1 MNNEKLTILYERLSH
16 EDGRENE
23 SLSIENQ
30 KAYLEEYALRS
41 GFKNL
46 VHRTDDGWSGT
57 RWDRP
62 GFLQMTEDISRGSVG
77 QILIKDM
84 SRLGRDHLRV
94 GLFLE
99 QLREMNV
106 RLIAVAE
113 GIDTA
118 KGEDDFMPFRNILA
132 EWHARDTSR
141 KIRAIFGARTAAGNH
156 VTGAL
161 PYGYLH
167 DPKDRQK
174 WIVDEEAAPVVK
186 RIFRSVI
193 AGKNIAKITE
203 ELTAERI
210 LTPNAHWKSIGERTS
225 RGAHNADP
233 YKWSSATVINILKK
247 EEYMGWKVLN
257 KTGTENYKSK
267 QRKPTPEN
275 RLVFKDAHPQII
287 DEETWNIVQR
297 LRGTKRRVYK
307 PDGEPNPLTGVLYCA
322 DCGAKMYHKRG
333 TSGRPDHPHHE
344 YVCSGYRHYSKSCTC
359 HYIRV
364 EVVEQLILDAIRRA
378 SRYAIENEAAFI
390 QRVREEAAL
399 QQEAAVRESRRKL
412 TKGKRRREEISRLI
426 KKLYESYAADKIPE
440 NHFSE
445 LLTGYDAEQKNLD
458 AELERL
464 QAEID
469 RYNTDSVRADRFLE
483 LVKRHTEFTELTPTL
498 LNEFVE
504 KVVVH
509 EAVKIEGKRTMQV
522 DICDPEAEY
531 FPLVHRLG
539 GQVIKI
545 SPTSSQ
551 YVNPMDM
558 NLNYSEDDNP
568 LALKSDFILSF
579 CELAAGGRN
588 GLEPVEKTVIDRAVR
603 VVYRPYLADPKPEN
617 VPILGDLYDEI
628 KRQPEPEAQ
637 RIAAALEL
645 YVHGSLN
652 VFNHRTNVD
661 INNRLSMLFEK
672 QYILTET
679 VETETRYR
687 TETRTGTRTV
697 TDPETGETS
706 TEEYEYEVQVPYT
719 YYICNVKLENFDLS
733 HVPVY
738 IMGEETLSLYATYMS
753 TLGNREDC
761 SH

>member
-62 GFLQMTEDISRGSVG
+62 GFLQVTEDISRGSVG

-233 YKWSSATVINILKK
+233 YKWSSATVINIHKK

-333 TSGRPDHPHHE
+333 ASGRPDHPHHE

-445 LLTGYDAEQKNLD
+445 LLAGYDAEQKSLD

-522 DICDPEAEY
+522 DIY
-531 FPLVHRLG
+531 
-539 GQVIKI
+539 
-545 SPTSSQ
+545 
-551 YVNPMDM
+551 
-558 NLNYSEDDNP
+558 LN
-568 LALKSDFILSF
+568 FI
-579 CELAAGGRN
+579 G
-588 GLEPVEKTVIDRAVR
+588 K
-603 VVYRPYLADPKPEN
+603 
-617 VPILGDLYDEI
+617 
-628 KRQPEPEAQ
+628 
-637 RIAAALEL
+637 
-645 YVHGSLN
+645 
-652 VFNHRTNVD
+652 
-661 INNRLSMLFEK
+661 
-672 QYILTET
+672 
-679 VETETRYR
+679 
-687 TETRTGTRTV
+687 
-697 TDPETGETS
+697 
-706 TEEYEYEVQVPYT
+706 
-719 YYICNVKLENFDLS
+719 FDLPEQEAAQAATPEKKRKKKLRREMS
-733 HVPVY
+733 
-738 IMGEETLSLYATYMS
+738 EEQREILRRRDKERYARKVAAKKAAEEAARAEILKGTAYELPPQESEMQRS
-753 TLGNREDC
+753 A
-761 SH
+761 

>member
-225 RGAHNADP
+225 RRAHNADP

-257 KTGTENYKSK
+257 KTETENYKSK

-307 PDGEPNPLTGVLYCA
+307 PDGEPNPLTGILYCA

-458 AELERL
+458 TELERL

-522 DICDPEAEY
+522 DIY
-531 FPLVHRLG
+531 
-539 GQVIKI
+539 
-545 SPTSSQ
+545 
-551 YVNPMDM
+551 
-558 NLNYSEDDNP
+558 LN
-568 LALKSDFILSF
+568 FI
-579 CELAAGGRN
+579 G
-588 GLEPVEKTVIDRAVR
+588 K
-603 VVYRPYLADPKPEN
+603 
-617 VPILGDLYDEI
+617 
-628 KRQPEPEAQ
+628 
-637 RIAAALEL
+637 
-645 YVHGSLN
+645 
-652 VFNHRTNVD
+652 
-661 INNRLSMLFEK
+661 
-672 QYILTET
+672 
-679 VETETRYR
+679 
-687 TETRTGTRTV
+687 
-697 TDPETGETS
+697 
-706 TEEYEYEVQVPYT
+706 
-719 YYICNVKLENFDLS
+719 FDLPEQEAAQAATPEKKRKKKLRREMS
-733 HVPVY
+733 
-738 IMGEETLSLYATYMS
+738 EEQREILRKRDKERYARKTAAKKAAEEAARAEILKGTAYELPPQESEMQ
-753 TLGNREDC
+753 RRA
-761 SH
+761 

>member
-106 RLIAVAE
+106 RLIAVAK

-257 KTGTENYKSK
+257 KTETENYKPK

-399 QQEAAVRESRRKL
+399 QQEAAVRESRRRL

-522 DICDPEAEY
+522 DIY
-531 FPLVHRLG
+531 
-539 GQVIKI
+539 
-545 SPTSSQ
+545 
-551 YVNPMDM
+551 
-558 NLNYSEDDNP
+558 LN
-568 LALKSDFILSF
+568 FI
-579 CELAAGGRN
+579 G
-588 GLEPVEKTVIDRAVR
+588 K
-603 VVYRPYLADPKPEN
+603 
-617 VPILGDLYDEI
+617 
-628 KRQPEPEAQ
+628 
-637 RIAAALEL
+637 
-645 YVHGSLN
+645 
-652 VFNHRTNVD
+652 
-661 INNRLSMLFEK
+661 
-672 QYILTET
+672 
-679 VETETRYR
+679 
-687 TETRTGTRTV
+687 
-697 TDPETGETS
+697 
-706 TEEYEYEVQVPYT
+706 
-719 YYICNVKLENFDLS
+719 FDLPEQEAAQAATPEKKRKKKLRREMS
-733 HVPVY
+733 
-738 IMGEETLSLYATYMS
+738 EEQREILRKRDKERYARKTAAKKAAEEAARAEILKGTAYELPPQESEMQRS
-753 TLGNREDC
+753 A
-761 SH
+761 

>member
-257 KTGTENYKSK
+257 KTETENYKSK

-307 PDGEPNPLTGVLYCA
+307 PDGEPNPLTGILYCA

-445 LLTGYDAEQKNLD
+445 LLTGYDSEQKNLD

-522 DICDPEAEY
+522 DIY
-531 FPLVHRLG
+531 
-539 GQVIKI
+539 
-545 SPTSSQ
+545 
-551 YVNPMDM
+551 
-558 NLNYSEDDNP
+558 LN
-568 LALKSDFILSF
+568 FI
-579 CELAAGGRN
+579 G
-588 GLEPVEKTVIDRAVR
+588 K
-603 VVYRPYLADPKPEN
+603 
-617 VPILGDLYDEI
+617 
-628 KRQPEPEAQ
+628 
-637 RIAAALEL
+637 
-645 YVHGSLN
+645 
-652 VFNHRTNVD
+652 
-661 INNRLSMLFEK
+661 
-672 QYILTET
+672 
-679 VETETRYR
+679 
-687 TETRTGTRTV
+687 
-697 TDPETGETS
+697 
-706 TEEYEYEVQVPYT
+706 
-719 YYICNVKLENFDLS
+719 FDLPEQEAAQAATPEKKRKKKLRREMS
-733 HVPVY
+733 
-738 IMGEETLSLYATYMS
+738 EEQREILRKRDKERYARKTAAKKAAEEAARAEILKGTAYELPPQESEMQ
-753 TLGNREDC
+753 RRA
-761 SH
+761 

>member
-1 MNNEKLTILYERLSH
+1 MYSDKLTLLYERLSH

-30 KAYLEEYALRS
+30 KAYLEEYALRN
-41 GFKNL
+41 GFTNF

-62 GFLQMTEDISRGSVG
+62 GFMQMMEDIERGGVG

-167 DPKDRQK
+167 DPQDRQN
-174 WIVDEEAAPVVK
+174 WVIDEEAAPIVK
-186 RIFRSVI
+186 RIFQSVI
-193 AGKNIAKITE
+193 AGKNIAKIAE
-203 ELTAERI
+203 ELTAEQI
-210 LTPNAHWKSIGERTS
+210 LTPNAHWKQIGEKTS
-225 RGAHNADP
+225 RGATGADP
-233 YKWSSATVINILKK
+233 YKWSTPTIINILKK
-247 EEYMGWKVLN
+247 EEYMGWKILN
-257 KTGTENYKSK
+257 KTGTDSYKSK
-267 QRKPTPEN
+267 KRKPTPEN
-275 RLVFKDAHPQII
+275 RLVFKGAHPQII

-307 PDGEPNPLTGVLYCA
+307 LDGETYPLTGILYCA

-333 TSGRPDHPHHE
+333 NTGRPDQPHHE
-344 YVCSGYRHYSKSCTC
+344 YVCSNYRHYSKSCTC

-364 EVVEQLILDAIRRA
+364 VVVEKLILDAIKRV
-378 SRYAIENEAAFI
+378 SKYALENEAAFI

-399 QQEAAVRESRRKL
+399 QQETAVKENRRKL
-412 TKGKRRREEISRLI
+412 TKSKRRREEISCLI

-445 LLTGYDAEQKNLD
+445 LLTGYDSEQKNLD
-458 AELERL
+458 TEIERL

-469 RYNTDSVRADRFLE
+469 RYNTDSVRANRFLE
-483 LVKRHTEFTELTPTL
+483 LVKRHTEFNELTPTI
-498 LNEFVE
+498 LNEFIE

-522 DICDPEAEY
+522 DIYLNFIGKFDLPEQEDKQEETAEKKRKKK
-531 FPLVHRLG
+531 LR
-539 GQVIKI
+539 
-545 SPTSSQ
+545 
-551 YVNPMDM
+551 
-558 NLNYSEDDNP
+558 SEM
-568 LALKSDFILSF
+568 SEEER
-579 CELAAGGRN
+579 ELLRKRDKERYARKVAAKKAA
-588 GLEPVEKTVIDRAVR
+588 EA
-603 VVYRPYLADPKPEN
+603 
-617 VPILGDLYDEI
+617 
-628 KRQPEPEAQ
+628 AQ
-637 RIAAALEL
+637 RAEILKGTAYEL
-645 YVHGSLN
+645 
-652 VFNHRTNVD
+652 
-661 INNRLSMLFEK
+661 
-672 QYILTET
+672 
-679 VETETRYR
+679 
-687 TETRTGTRTV
+687 
-697 TDPETGETS
+697 PE
-706 TEEYEYEVQVPYT
+706 
-719 YYICNVKLENFDLS
+719 
-733 HVPVY
+733 
-738 IMGEETLSLYATYMS
+738 M
-753 TLGNREDC
+753 EDTIRK
-761 SH
+761 SA

>member
-257 KTGTENYKSK
+257 KTETENYKSK

-399 QQEAAVRESRRKL
+399 QQEAAVRESRRRL

-445 LLTGYDAEQKNLD
+445 LLAGYDAEQKSLD

-522 DICDPEAEY
+522 DIY
-531 FPLVHRLG
+531 
-539 GQVIKI
+539 
-545 SPTSSQ
+545 
-551 YVNPMDM
+551 
-558 NLNYSEDDNP
+558 LN
-568 LALKSDFILSF
+568 FI
-579 CELAAGGRN
+579 G
-588 GLEPVEKTVIDRAVR
+588 K
-603 VVYRPYLADPKPEN
+603 
-617 VPILGDLYDEI
+617 
-628 KRQPEPEAQ
+628 
-637 RIAAALEL
+637 
-645 YVHGSLN
+645 
-652 VFNHRTNVD
+652 
-661 INNRLSMLFEK
+661 
-672 QYILTET
+672 
-679 VETETRYR
+679 
-687 TETRTGTRTV
+687 
-697 TDPETGETS
+697 
-706 TEEYEYEVQVPYT
+706 
-719 YYICNVKLENFDLS
+719 FDLPEQEAAQAATPEKKRKKKLRREMS
-733 HVPVY
+733 
-738 IMGEETLSLYATYMS
+738 EEQREILRRRDKERYARKVAAKKAAEEAARAEILKGTAYELPPQESEMQRS
-753 TLGNREDC
+753 A
-761 SH
+761 

>member
-106 RLIAVAE
+106 RLIAVAK

-161 PYGYLH
+161 PYSYLH

-257 KTGTENYKSK
+257 KTETENYKSK

-399 QQEAAVRESRRKL
+399 QQEAAVRESRRRL

-522 DICDPEAEY
+522 DIY
-531 FPLVHRLG
+531 
-539 GQVIKI
+539 
-545 SPTSSQ
+545 
-551 YVNPMDM
+551 
-558 NLNYSEDDNP
+558 LN
-568 LALKSDFILSF
+568 FI
-579 CELAAGGRN
+579 G
-588 GLEPVEKTVIDRAVR
+588 K
-603 VVYRPYLADPKPEN
+603 
-617 VPILGDLYDEI
+617 
-628 KRQPEPEAQ
+628 
-637 RIAAALEL
+637 
-645 YVHGSLN
+645 
-652 VFNHRTNVD
+652 
-661 INNRLSMLFEK
+661 
-672 QYILTET
+672 
-679 VETETRYR
+679 
-687 TETRTGTRTV
+687 
-697 TDPETGETS
+697 
-706 TEEYEYEVQVPYT
+706 
-719 YYICNVKLENFDLS
+719 FDLPEQEAAQAATPEKKRKKKLRREMS
-733 HVPVY
+733 
-738 IMGEETLSLYATYMS
+738 EEQREILRKRDKERYARKTAAKKAAEEAARAEILKGTAYELPPQESEMQRS
-753 TLGNREDC
+753 A
-761 SH
+761 

>member
-106 RLIAVAE
+106 RLIAVAK

-257 KTGTENYKSK
+257 KTETENYKSK

-307 PDGEPNPLTGVLYCA
+307 PDGESNPLTGVLYCA

-399 QQEAAVRESRRKL
+399 QQEAAVRESRRRL

-522 DICDPEAEY
+522 DIY
-531 FPLVHRLG
+531 
-539 GQVIKI
+539 
-545 SPTSSQ
+545 
-551 YVNPMDM
+551 
-558 NLNYSEDDNP
+558 LN
-568 LALKSDFILSF
+568 FI
-579 CELAAGGRN
+579 G
-588 GLEPVEKTVIDRAVR
+588 K
-603 VVYRPYLADPKPEN
+603 
-617 VPILGDLYDEI
+617 
-628 KRQPEPEAQ
+628 
-637 RIAAALEL
+637 
-645 YVHGSLN
+645 
-652 VFNHRTNVD
+652 
-661 INNRLSMLFEK
+661 
-672 QYILTET
+672 
-679 VETETRYR
+679 
-687 TETRTGTRTV
+687 
-697 TDPETGETS
+697 
-706 TEEYEYEVQVPYT
+706 
-719 YYICNVKLENFDLS
+719 FDLPEQEAAQAATPEKKRKKKLRREMS
-733 HVPVY
+733 
-738 IMGEETLSLYATYMS
+738 EEQREILRKRDKERYARKTAAKKAAEEAARAEILKGTAYELPPQESEMQRS
-753 TLGNREDC
+753 A
-761 SH
+761 

>member
-62 GFLQMTEDISRGSVG
+62 GFLQVTEDISRGSVG

-257 KTGTENYKSK
+257 KTETENYKSK

-333 TSGRPDHPHHE
+333 ASGRPDHPHHE

-445 LLTGYDAEQKNLD
+445 LLAGYDAEQKSLD

-522 DICDPEAEY
+522 DIY
-531 FPLVHRLG
+531 
-539 GQVIKI
+539 
-545 SPTSSQ
+545 
-551 YVNPMDM
+551 
-558 NLNYSEDDNP
+558 LN
-568 LALKSDFILSF
+568 FI
-579 CELAAGGRN
+579 G
-588 GLEPVEKTVIDRAVR
+588 K
-603 VVYRPYLADPKPEN
+603 
-617 VPILGDLYDEI
+617 
-628 KRQPEPEAQ
+628 
-637 RIAAALEL
+637 
-645 YVHGSLN
+645 
-652 VFNHRTNVD
+652 
-661 INNRLSMLFEK
+661 
-672 QYILTET
+672 
-679 VETETRYR
+679 
-687 TETRTGTRTV
+687 
-697 TDPETGETS
+697 
-706 TEEYEYEVQVPYT
+706 
-719 YYICNVKLENFDLS
+719 FDLPEQEAAQAATPEKKRKKKLRREMS
-733 HVPVY
+733 
-738 IMGEETLSLYATYMS
+738 EEQREIQRRRDKERYARRVAAKKAAEEAARAEILKGTAYELPPQESEMQRS
-753 TLGNREDC
+753 A
-761 SH
+761 

>member
-106 RLIAVAE
+106 RLIAVAK

-141 KIRAIFGARTAAGNH
+141 KIRAIFSARTAAGNH

-257 KTGTENYKSK
+257 KTETENYKSK

-399 QQEAAVRESRRKL
+399 QQEAAVRESRRRL

-522 DICDPEAEY
+522 DIY
-531 FPLVHRLG
+531 
-539 GQVIKI
+539 
-545 SPTSSQ
+545 
-551 YVNPMDM
+551 
-558 NLNYSEDDNP
+558 LN
-568 LALKSDFILSF
+568 FI
-579 CELAAGGRN
+579 G
-588 GLEPVEKTVIDRAVR
+588 K
-603 VVYRPYLADPKPEN
+603 
-617 VPILGDLYDEI
+617 
-628 KRQPEPEAQ
+628 
-637 RIAAALEL
+637 
-645 YVHGSLN
+645 
-652 VFNHRTNVD
+652 
-661 INNRLSMLFEK
+661 
-672 QYILTET
+672 
-679 VETETRYR
+679 
-687 TETRTGTRTV
+687 
-697 TDPETGETS
+697 
-706 TEEYEYEVQVPYT
+706 
-719 YYICNVKLENFDLS
+719 FDLPEQEAAQAATPEKKRKKKLRREMS
-733 HVPVY
+733 
-738 IMGEETLSLYATYMS
+738 EEQREILRKRDKERYARKTAAKKAAEEAARAEILKGTAYELPPQESEMQRS
-753 TLGNREDC
+753 A
-761 SH
+761 

>member
-257 KTGTENYKSK
+257 KTETENYKSK

-333 TSGRPDHPHHE
+333 ASGRPDHPHHE

-445 LLTGYDAEQKNLD
+445 LLPGYDAEQKSLD

-522 DICDPEAEY
+522 DIY
-531 FPLVHRLG
+531 
-539 GQVIKI
+539 
-545 SPTSSQ
+545 
-551 YVNPMDM
+551 
-558 NLNYSEDDNP
+558 LN
-568 LALKSDFILSF
+568 FI
-579 CELAAGGRN
+579 G
-588 GLEPVEKTVIDRAVR
+588 K
-603 VVYRPYLADPKPEN
+603 
-617 VPILGDLYDEI
+617 
-628 KRQPEPEAQ
+628 
-637 RIAAALEL
+637 
-645 YVHGSLN
+645 
-652 VFNHRTNVD
+652 
-661 INNRLSMLFEK
+661 
-672 QYILTET
+672 
-679 VETETRYR
+679 
-687 TETRTGTRTV
+687 
-697 TDPETGETS
+697 
-706 TEEYEYEVQVPYT
+706 
-719 YYICNVKLENFDLS
+719 FDLPEQEAAQAATPEKKRKKKLRREMS
-733 HVPVY
+733 
-738 IMGEETLSLYATYMS
+738 EEQREILRRRDKERYARKVAAKKAAEEAARAEILKGTAYELPPQESEMQRS
-753 TLGNREDC
+753 A
-761 SH
+761 

>member
-30 KAYLEEYALRS
+30 KTYLEEYALRS

-167 DPKDRQK
+167 DPNDRQK

-233 YKWSSATVINILKK
+233 DKWSSATVINIVKK
-247 EEYMGWKVLN
+247 EGEMGWKGLN

-307 PDGEPNPLTGVLYCA
+307 LDGEPNPLTGVLYCA

-458 AELERL
+458 TELERL

-522 DICDPEAEY
+522 DIY
-531 FPLVHRLG
+531 
-539 GQVIKI
+539 
-545 SPTSSQ
+545 
-551 YVNPMDM
+551 
-558 NLNYSEDDNP
+558 LN
-568 LALKSDFILSF
+568 FI
-579 CELAAGGRN
+579 G
-588 GLEPVEKTVIDRAVR
+588 K
-603 VVYRPYLADPKPEN
+603 
-617 VPILGDLYDEI
+617 
-628 KRQPEPEAQ
+628 
-637 RIAAALEL
+637 
-645 YVHGSLN
+645 
-652 VFNHRTNVD
+652 
-661 INNRLSMLFEK
+661 
-672 QYILTET
+672 
-679 VETETRYR
+679 
-687 TETRTGTRTV
+687 
-697 TDPETGETS
+697 
-706 TEEYEYEVQVPYT
+706 
-719 YYICNVKLENFDLS
+719 FDLPEQEAAQAATPEKKRKKKLRREMS
-733 HVPVY
+733 
-738 IMGEETLSLYATYMS
+738 EEQREILRKRDKERYARKTAAKKAAEEAARAEILKGTAYELPPQESEMQ
-753 TLGNREDC
+753 RRA
-761 SH
+761 